1 MLSNTTF
8 YSIVVSSYGKN
19 LVQYYHNHYDN
30 VHISHTFNTF
40 ILTNKN
46 DNNFL
51 NTCHVSFRCNFIL
64 L

>member
-1 MLSNTTF
+1 MLSNTNY
-8 YSIVVSSYGKN
+8 YSIFYRRTGKN
-19 LVQYYHNHYDN
+19 LVQYNHNHYDN
-30 VHISHTFNTF
+30 VHIIHPFNTS